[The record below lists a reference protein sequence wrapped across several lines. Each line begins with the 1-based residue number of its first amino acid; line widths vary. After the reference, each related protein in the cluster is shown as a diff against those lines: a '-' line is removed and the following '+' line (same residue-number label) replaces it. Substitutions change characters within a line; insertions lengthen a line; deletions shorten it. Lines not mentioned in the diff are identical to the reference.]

1 MSKEMLVYHMDVEQ
15 EHCSSLCLSE
25 EQRRLSLSRIFRNNV
40 QTSFQCLNVS
50 ICNTAVH
57 VTWFE
62 QYCLSSTE

>member
-1 MSKEMLVYHMDVEQ
+1 MSKEMLVYQMAVEQ

-50 ICNTAVH
+50 IYNTAVH